1 MRAQCV
7 TFFVLGVTESDW
19 RLLGDTALKKLNFD
33 LARQVCVC
41 VCVCLSVCL
50 YVCLSVTL
58 RLRACARASLPAS
71 FSSTNPPTQAF
82 IRVRDVRTVTFI
94 KRLEAMKAD
103 PRMRDPQL
111 HALIHCFNGN
121 FTAASQAY
129 CSIGMHAQAIEM
141 FSELRM

>member
-1 MRAQCV
+1 MCHILRVRRDGKRLAAAGGHR
-7 TFFVLGVTESDW
+7 TEEAEFRPGKTGVS
-19 RLLGDTALKKLNFD
+19 
-33 LARQVCVC
+33 
-41 VCVCLSVCL
+41 VCLSVCL
-50 YVCLSVTL
+50 SVSVS
-58 RLRACARASLPAS
+58 LRACARASNPA
-71 FSSTNPPTQAF
+71 TQAF

>member
-1 MRAQCV
+1 MCAQCV

-33 LARQVCVC
+33 LARQVCVS
-41 VCVCLSVCL
+41 VCLSVCL
-50 YVCLSVTL
+50 TVSVS
-58 RLRACARASLPAS
+58 LRACARAS
-71 FSSTNPPTQAF
+71 NPSTQAF